1 MISDELALFRVL
13 AVPWRDAI
21 VLARLWRREVEAVVE
36 PLPSAPL
43 RQLPGTVVLESP
55 QAPGLDSP
63 QEPLHKKRKL
73 ARRPMKPPVAR
84 IWLLDR
90 EAPPPPSPTPCDH
103 AARLLRW
110 VRENGYGGKL
120 VLAMDLQKI
129 YPVMCEELGWR
140 QYQWQIV
147 ACELRKLTRNVKP
160 YRWVDGHRR
169 RAYPV

>member
-1 MISDELALFRVL
+1 MKEQ
-13 AVPWRDAI
+13 
-21 VLARLWRREVEAVVE
+21 
-36 PLPSAPL
+36 PL
-43 RQLPGTVVLESP
+43 
-55 QAPGLDSP
+55 
-63 QEPLHKKRKL
+63 
-73 ARRPMKPPVAR
+73 AR

-90 EAPPPPSPTPCDH
+90 ETPPPVSPTVRDH

-129 YPVMCEELGWR
+129 YPIMCEGLGWQQHR
-140 QYQWQIV
+140 WQPI
-147 ACELRKLTRNVKP
+147 ACALRKLTGNVKP